1 MDLVFLNKSEIY
13 QGMIKII
20 DILIRLIIFSRITL
34 GNHIKYFE
42 CFRMLRTSFLS
53 DMATNGLESESFY
66 IFEKSGG
73 QVIH

>member
-1 MDLVFLNKSEIY
+1 MLGLSINKSEIY

-34 GNHIKYFE
+34 GNHIKYFA

-53 DMATNGLESESFY
+53 DMATNGLESECFVY
-66 IFEKSGG
+66 ICKSP
-73 QVIH
+73 